1 MLRDGVGGEPRESE
15 ETMGG
20 KRPDQYEIDPGE
32 AGATDY
38 KFRDRG
44 EKLHD
49 ADKQRFAESEKR
61 EESYI
66 PESTENPARAEFRAR
81 KGEVEDESRGKPRAP
96 RKADAK
102 PKPRARGKGGA
113 GRDRG

>member
-1 MLRDGVGGEPRESE
+1 MA
-15 ETMGG
+15 G
-20 KRPDQYEIDPGE
+20 KRPDQYQIDPGE

-49 ADKQRFAESEKR
+49 ADKQRFAETERR

-66 PESTENPARAEFRAR
+66 PESNENPVRAELRAR
-81 KGEVEDESRGKPRAP
+81 KGEVNEESRGKPSSP
-96 RKADAK
+96 NKGAK
-102 PKPRARGKGGA
+102 PKPKKRGKGGA
-113 GRDRG
+113 GREHG

>member
-1 MLRDGVGGEPRESE
+1 
-15 ETMGG
+15 MGG
-20 KRPDQYEIDPGE
+20 KRPDQYQIDPGE

-49 ADKQRFAESEKR
+49 ADKQRFAETERR

-66 PESTENPARAEFRAR
+66 PESNENPVRAEMRAR
-81 KGEVEDESRGKPRAP
+81 KGETEHESRGKPSAP
-96 RKADAK
+96 RKSNS
-102 PKPRARGKGGA
+102 KPRSKAKGKGGA
-113 GRDRG
+113 GRHRG

>member
-1 MLRDGVGGEPRESE
+1 
-15 ETMGG
+15 MGG

-44 EKLHD
+44 EKLHN
-49 ADKQRFAESEKR
+49 ADKQRFAETEKR

-66 PESTENPARAEFRAR
+66 PASNENPARAELRAR
-81 KGEVEDESRGKPRAP
+81 KGEAESEARGKPSAP
-96 RKADAK
+96 EKAGAA
-102 PKPRARGKGGA
+102 PKQKSKGKGGA
-113 GRDRG
+113 GGHRG

>member
-1 MLRDGVGGEPRESE
+1 
-15 ETMGG
+15 MGG
-20 KRPDQYEIDPGE
+20 KRPDQYAIDPGE

-66 PESTENPARAEFRAR
+66 PASNENPARAELRAR
-81 KGEVEDESRGKPRAP
+81 KGEEEDETRGKPSAR
-96 RKADAK
+96 RKAEDK
-102 PKPRARGKGGA
+102 PKSRVKGKGSA
-113 GRDRG
+113 GRHHG